1 MLSISLINILFT
13 VINILILLFFVKKFL
28 FEKIDE
34 IIKKR
39 QEEVDEATVAADKA
53 TAEARAIKK
62 EYEKKIELA
71 DEEKEQILSD
81 IKKLGYEEYER
92 IVMDAR
98 KTGDK
103 IVKEARQNARAEAE
117 KERELHADEL
127 KDITKAYYWTRNR
140 ETDKD
145 YNSYKARIVRM
156 TDYGMYFE
164 NAPRCQG
171 LMLHGVIYR

>member
-28 FEKIDE
+28 FGKIDE

-53 TAEARAIKK
+53 TAEASAIKK

-103 IVKEARQNARAEAE
+103 IVKEARQNAKAEAE

-127 KDITKAYYWTRNR
+127 KDMVIDAAAKIAATKHSAEDDSLLY
-140 ETDKD
+140 DKFI
-145 YNSYKARIVRM
+145 NEARANN
-156 TDYGMYFE
+156 G
-164 NAPRCQG
+164 
-171 LMLHGVIYR
+171 

>member
-13 VINILILLFFVKKFL
+13 VINILILLKKFL
-28 FEKIDE
+28 FGKIDE

-71 DEEKEQILSD
+71 DEEKEQIRSD

-127 KDITKAYYWTRNR
+127 KDMVIDAAAKIAATKHSSEDDSLLY
-140 ETDKD
+140 DKFI
-145 YNSYKARIVRM
+145 NEARANN
-156 TDYGMYFE
+156 G
-164 NAPRCQG
+164 
-171 LMLHGVIYR
+171 

>member
-28 FEKIDE
+28 FGKIDE

-53 TAEARAIKK
+53 TAEASAIKK

-127 KDITKAYYWTRNR
+127 KDMVIDAAAKIAATKHSAEDDSLLY
-140 ETDKD
+140 DKFI
-145 YNSYKARIVRM
+145 NEARANN
-156 TDYGMYFE
+156 G
-164 NAPRCQG
+164 
-171 LMLHGVIYR
+171 

>member
-28 FEKIDE
+28 FGKIDE

-127 KDITKAYYWTRNR
+127 KDMVIDAAAKIAATKHSAEDDSLLY
-140 ETDKD
+140 DKFI
-145 YNSYKARIVRM
+145 NEARANN
-156 TDYGMYFE
+156 G
-164 NAPRCQG
+164 
-171 LMLHGVIYR
+171 

>member
-28 FEKIDE
+28 FGKIDE

-53 TAEARAIKK
+53 TAEASAIKK

-103 IVKEARQNARAEAE
+103 IVKEARQNARTEAE

-127 KDITKAYYWTRNR
+127 KDMVIDAAAKIAATKHSAEDDSLLY
-140 ETDKD
+140 DKFI
-145 YNSYKARIVRM
+145 NEARANN
-156 TDYGMYFE
+156 G
-164 NAPRCQG
+164 
-171 LMLHGVIYR
+171 

>member
-28 FEKIDE
+28 FGKIDE

-39 QEEVDEATVAADKA
+39 QEEVDEATVAAGKA
-53 TAEARAIKK
+53 TAETSAIKK

-103 IVKEARQNARAEAE
+103 IVKEARQNAKAEAE

-127 KDITKAYYWTRNR
+127 KDMVIDAAAKIAATKHSAEDDSLLY
-140 ETDKD
+140 DKFI
-145 YNSYKARIVRM
+145 NEARANN
-156 TDYGMYFE
+156 G
-164 NAPRCQG
+164 
-171 LMLHGVIYR
+171 